1 MPETNTPAGEPNTDP
16 NASPPQGDPAGA
28 DALGEAGKKALHA
41 ERQRANAAERAL
53 KDAQA
58 LVETRDGEIAN
69 LTEAAE
75 KFKQEA
81 AESLVSEVRAAVI
94 EIGGIDATDAEL
106 FLTGTTSELVRGQA
120 KRILEKAGPN
130 PSAPRPD
137 PTQGGS
143 GNPLPLNG
151 DPIEDA
157 VRAIT
162 ARRSITC
169 SIGSKNTAAG
179 NSLNSPWALHLK

>member
-1 MPETNTPAGEPNTDP
+1 MPETNTPAEGDP
-16 NASPPQGDPAGA
+16 NSNTPATPPQGDPAGEA
-28 DALGEAGKKALHA
+28 ALGEAGKKALHA

-58 LVETRDGEIAN
+58 LIETRDGEIAN

-75 KFKQEA
+75 KFKSEA
-81 AESLVSEVRAAVI
+81 AAELVSEVRATAV

-106 FLTGTTSELVRGQA
+106 FLNGTTSETVRAQA
-120 KRILEKAGPN
+120 KRILDKAGPN

-137 PTQGGS
+137 HTQGGS

-157 VRAIT
+157 VRAKL
-162 ARRSITC
+162 
-169 SIGSKNTAAG
+169 GLGPAASG
-179 NSLNSPWALHLK
+179 KS

>member
-1 MPETNTPAGEPNTDP
+1 MPETNTPAEGDQNS
-16 NASPPQGDPAGA
+16 NAPATPPQGDPAA
-28 DALGEAGKKALHA
+28 EAALGEAGKKALHA
-41 ERQRANAAERAL
+41 ERQRANNAERAL

-58 LVETRDGEIAN
+58 LIETRDGEIAS

-75 KFKQEA
+75 KFKSEA
-81 AESLVSEVRAAVI
+81 AESLVSEVRDAVV
-94 EIGGIDATDAEL
+94 EIGGIDPTDAEL
-106 FLTGTTSELVRGQA
+106 FLNGSTSETIRAQA
-120 KRILEKAGPN
+120 KRILDKAGPN

-157 VRAIT
+157 VRAAVGLGPGRT
-162 ARRSITC
+162 GKS
-169 SIGSKNTAAG
+169 
-179 NSLNSPWALHLK
+179 